1 MMHITQDASEG
12 YDSTSHPLVGQK
24 TAWLDTKKSRKN
36 LKLLGNDANLF
47 IEKPQ

>member
-1 MMHITQDASEG
+1 MPVRVMIALHIHWLDK
-12 YDSTSHPLVGQK
+12 K